1 VTVFLLLA
9 LACADGEPVDSEDTI
24 TPWKPEGGEV
34 VSLTTRDGVAIEADL
49 YAASSTTRPALVLV
63 HMDPSSGA
71 HRGNWPGEF
80 LQLLVDSD
88 WNLIVPDRRG
98 AGGSGG
104 VATDAF
110 ETVAGAW
117 DIEACALE
125 LDEASTLSL
134 VAASNGTTSMIDYAA
149 LAEAEGWTA
158 PETLTFVSVVGSTTN
173 NHEIADVP
181 ATPAHFTYPTAE
193 ADNNEPWK
201 AANPGGWSFQEYDPG
216 AHGTRMF
223 ESTPELAGDLH
234 AWLDGELD

>member
-1 VTVFLLLA
+1 MILALA
-9 LACADGEPVDSEDTI
+9 LACTQPEPLDSVQPYE
-24 TPWKPEGGEV
+24 PWKPEGGQV
-34 VSLTTRDGVAIEADL
+34 VSLSARDGVTIEADL
-49 YAASSTTRPALVLV
+49 YAASSADRPALVLV

-98 AGGSGG
+98 AGGSEG

-117 DIEACALE
+117 DIEACVLE
-125 LDEASTLSL
+125 LPEATSLGL

-149 LAEAEGWTA
+149 MASDEGWTA

-173 NHEIADVP
+173 NHAIGDVP
-181 ATPAHFTYPTAE
+181 ATTAHFAFPTGE
-193 ADNNEPWK
+193 ADNNEPWQ
-201 AANPGGWSFQEYDPG
+201 AANPGSWTFQEYDPG

-223 ESTPELAGDLH
+223 ENTPELAPDLH
-234 AWLDGELD
+234 AWLDSQLD